1 MLIDL
6 SLQKIVSKFKQRVH
20 TLLMLFAIIYV
31 GFAAVD
37 VLASDDIKN
46 IEKKID
52 EQRAILD
59 ELENQLDRVAGE
71 RENKIDKPALP
82 NASSAALILDKH
94 PNAAIGRG
102 EDFIDPDFSKSVPL
116 FDSDWR
122 FAMGGYAKVD
132 LIHDF
137 SGGDEYE
144 FILASIPVDS
154 DPQPGSFSR
163 LQMNETRI
171 NFEMRNRAAGIPY
184 NRVFFEFD
192 FFDKS
197 SPLSPRLRHAYFE
210 YGSLLVGR
218 TWTTLTELR
227 QLPLLLDFAAGDSL
241 FGGRTTQIRWT
252 DSSAGPFDW
261 AVALEDYPDD
271 SIYNPLNLEGTAR
284 ADFPRLV
291 LRGSYKWNHGVV
303 MIGGAMNQL
312 RFDGDGTQDDTSEL
326 GWACVT
332 GGRIYIDPS
341 DRHFFGFGASYGEGT
356 AQDIIAFANGGVPNA
371 TLNADGSLELADA
384 WNLQLSLHW
393 EWTDKWSSNFNYAIG
408 RLSNVPAL
416 YEPDYMR
423 EGSAVHGN
431 IIYKVND
438 VITTG
443 VEYMVGKRENV
454 SGSDGTAER
463 LMMSIFYYF

>member
-6 SLQKIVSKFKQRVH
+6 LLHKIVSKFKQRMHV
-20 TLLMLFAIIYV
+20 LLMLFAIIYV
-31 GFAAVD
+31 GFAPVD

-59 ELENQLDRVAGE
+59 ELENQLNRVAGE

-82 NASSAALILDKH
+82 NASSAALILNKH

-116 FDSDWR
+116 FGSDWR
-122 FAMGGYAKVD
+122 FTMGGYAKVD
-132 LIHDF
+132 LIHEF

-144 FILASIPVDS
+144 FVLGSIPVDGN
-154 DPQPGSFSR
+154 PQPGSFSR

-171 NFEMRNRAAGIPY
+171 NFEMRNGAAGTPD
-184 NRVFFEFD
+184 NLVFFEFD
-192 FFDKS
+192 FYDKS
-197 SPLSPRLRHAYFE
+197 SPSSLRLRHAYFE
-210 YGSLLVGR
+210 YGNLLAGR
-218 TWTTLTELR
+218 TWSTLTELR
-227 QLPLLLDFAAGDSL
+227 QLPLLIDFAAGDSL
-241 FGGRTTQIRWT
+241 YGGRTEQIRWMES
-252 DSSAGPFDW
+252 DGSFDW
-261 AVALEDYPDD
+261 AVALEAYSDG
-271 SIYNPLNLEGTAR
+271 SIYNPLNLEGKAR

-291 LRGSYKWNHGVV
+291 LRGSYQWNHGIM

-312 RFDGDGTQDDTSEL
+312 RFDGAGTQKDTSEL
-326 GWACVT
+326 GWALVT
-332 GGRIYIDPS
+332 GGRVYIDPS
-341 DRHFFGFGASYGEGT
+341 NRHFFGFGASYGKGT
-356 AQDIIAFANGGVPNA
+356 AQDIIAFANGRVPNA

-393 EWTDKWSSNFNYAIG
+393 EWTNKWSSNFNYAIG
-408 RLSNVPAL
+408 RISNVPAL

-423 EGSAVHGN
+423 EGKAVHGN
-431 IIYKVND
+431 IIYKVSD
-438 VITTG
+438 ILTTG
-443 VEYMVGKRENV
+443 VEYMVGERENV

>member
-1 MLIDL
+1 MNT
-6 SLQKIVSKFKQRVH
+6 SKYFRQRVH
-20 TLLMLFAIIYV
+20 THLMLFAIIYV
-31 GFAAVD
+31 GFAADD
-37 VLASDDIKN
+37 VLASEDIKN

-52 EQRAILD
+52 EQRTILD

-82 NASSAALILDKH
+82 NASSAALILNRH
-94 PNAAIGRG
+94 PDAAIGRG
-102 EDFIDPDFSKSVPL
+102 EDFIDPDFSKSVP
-116 FDSDWR
+116 FFGSDWR

-137 SGGDEYE
+137 SGGDKHE
-144 FILASIPVDS
+144 FVLGSIPVDGS
-154 DPQPGSFSR
+154 PQPGSFSR
-163 LQMNETRI
+163 LQISETRF
-171 NFEMRNRAAGIPY
+171 NFEMRNTADGMPY

-210 YGSLLVGR
+210 YGSLLAGR
-218 TWTTLTELR
+218 TWSTLTELR
-227 QLPLLLDFAAGDSL
+227 QLPLLIDFAAGDSL
-241 FGGRTTQIRWT
+241 YGGRTEQIRWT
-252 DSSAGPFDW
+252 ESDGSFNW
-261 AVALEDYPDD
+261 AVALEAYPDD

-284 ADFPRLV
+284 ADLPRLV
-291 LRGSYKWNHGVV
+291 LRSSYQWDHGIV

-312 RFDGDGTQDDTSEL
+312 RFDGAGTQDDTSEL

-341 DRHFFGFGASYGEGT
+341 NRHFFGFGASYGEGT

-371 TLNADGSLELADA
+371 ALNADGSLELADA
-384 WNLQLSLHW
+384 WNIQLALHW
-393 EWTDKWSSNFNYAIG
+393 EWTDKLSSNFNYAIG
-408 RLSNVPAL
+408 RLNNVPEL
-416 YEPDYMR
+416 YESDYIR
-423 EGSAVHGN
+423 EGSALHGN
-431 IIYKVND
+431 IIYEVSD
-438 VITTG
+438 VITSG

-454 SGSDGTAER
+454 SGADDTAER